1 MVDLDPIPFA
11 DEETGTEV
19 GRTVAASV
27 GRPARTRTPMRS
39 SGRPRWPLLA
49 ILLLTVLGIAHG
61 LAIWRGMGGLEG
73 LTNGWPLWRDD
84 HPLYY
89 HSALVTRAFLHQSAT
104 TAGYDPAFMAGYAKS
119 VVFPA
124 SSTLPELVVWAFGGD
139 RPELAY
145 KLYVLVSAIALPWLV
160 ALAAAAW
167 RLRARGAALAV
178 LLFLLYIWTDFP
190 INYAAFGM
198 LPYLLAIPLGLLATG
213 LFGGYLIQGGILRWL
228 MVTNLMSLTVMVHL
242 TAAMVVAPA
251 AALAYLAALIASGA
265 GSPGGRDLDAGRAEE
280 PTGGDR
286 VIPRR
291 FSAARHIG
299 VWLVPLFVLASN
311 AFWWLPGLWLAST
324 KGASDFAFAHSS
336 EGVFRRLLQVVT
348 VEAEVQSILLALG
361 LPGLVLLVRQSRI
374 RGTALAGFCVTG
386 LFWGYL
392 AGGFQVLD
400 FLQPGRHT
408 YACYTALALA
418 GGAGLDAFF
427 LRLREGGEG
436 ASRLDRWAMAAA
448 LVIGLRMLGPPLFE
462 SLRERLWAGEPFL
475 SSRPSSRL
483 LWVID
488 RVKAH
493 VKQGE
498 RLLYEEG
505 GKGLSGIPDPFQ
517 RGRFSGLLPEPTGVE
532 LIGGPYLHAALTT
545 NFTQFGEGALFGKSD
560 WDREH
565 FVKYARLYRPNAIL
579 CWSPRARRF
588 CRSNP
593 DLITILDD
601 DGAVLIGTVHG
612 FEGDTIVGAAHVA
625 AEPGRLHVRAMSP
638 GVDGSIV
645 LRYHSVP
652 SLRPRPPIPL
662 DPRFEE
668 GDPVPFIGLRPPP
681 GTREVDLE
689 MVAPF

>member
-1 MVDLDPIPFA
+1 
-11 DEETGTEV
+11 
-19 GRTVAASV
+19 
-27 GRPARTRTPMRS
+27 
-39 SGRPRWPLLA
+39 
-49 ILLLTVLGIAHG
+49 
-61 LAIWRGMGGLEG
+61 
-73 LTNGWPLWRDD
+73 
-84 HPLYY
+84 
-89 HSALVTRAFLHQSAT
+89 
-104 TAGYDPAFMAGYAKS
+104 
-119 VVFPA
+119 
-124 SSTLPELVVWAFGGD
+124 
-139 RPELAY
+139 
-145 KLYVLVSAIALPWLV
+145 
-160 ALAAAAW
+160 
-167 RLRARGAALAV
+167 
-178 LLFLLYIWTDFP
+178 
-190 INYAAFGM
+190 
-198 LPYLLAIPLGLLATG
+198 
-213 LFGGYLIQGGILRWL
+213 
-228 MVTNLMSLTVMVHL
+228 
-242 TAAMVVAPA
+242 
-251 AALAYLAALIASGA
+251 
-265 GSPGGRDLDAGRAEE
+265 
-280 PTGGDR
+280 
-286 VIPRR
+286 
-291 FSAARHIG
+291 
-299 VWLVPLFVLASN
+299 
-311 AFWWLPGLWLAST
+311 LAST

-336 EGVFRRLLQVVT
+336 EGVFRRLLQIVT

-374 RGTALAGFCVTG
+374 RGTALAGFCVSG

-427 LRLREGGEG
+427 LRLRGGGED

-448 LVIGLRMLGPPLFE
+448 LAIGLRMLGPPLFE

-483 LWVID
+483 LWVLD

-493 VKQGE
+493 VRRGE

-517 RGRFSGLLPEPTGVE
+517 RGRFSGLLPEHTGVE

-565 FVKYARLYRPNAIL
+565 FVKYARLYRPSAIL

-652 SLRPRPPIPL
+652 SLRARPPIPL

>member
-1 MVDLDPIPFA
+1 
-11 DEETGTEV
+11 
-19 GRTVAASV
+19 
-27 GRPARTRTPMRS
+27 
-39 SGRPRWPLLA
+39 
-49 ILLLTVLGIAHG
+49 
-61 LAIWRGMGGLEG
+61 
-73 LTNGWPLWRDD
+73 
-84 HPLYY
+84 
-89 HSALVTRAFLHQSAT
+89 
-104 TAGYDPAFMAGYAKS
+104 
-119 VVFPA
+119 
-124 SSTLPELVVWAFGGD
+124 
-139 RPELAY
+139 
-145 KLYVLVSAIALPWLV
+145 
-160 ALAAAAW
+160 
-167 RLRARGAALAV
+167 
-178 LLFLLYIWTDFP
+178 
-190 INYAAFGM
+190 
-198 LPYLLAIPLGLLATG
+198 
-213 LFGGYLIQGGILRWL
+213 
-228 MVTNLMSLTVMVHL
+228 
-242 TAAMVVAPA
+242 
-251 AALAYLAALIASGA
+251 
-265 GSPGGRDLDAGRAEE
+265 
-280 PTGGDR
+280 
-286 VIPRR
+286 
-291 FSAARHIG
+291 
-299 VWLVPLFVLASN
+299 
-311 AFWWLPGLWLAST
+311 
-324 KGASDFAFAHSS
+324 
-336 EGVFRRLLQVVT
+336 
-348 VEAEVQSILLALG
+348 
-361 LPGLVLLVRQSRI
+361 
-374 RGTALAGFCVTG
+374 
-386 LFWGYL
+386 
-392 AGGFQVLD
+392 
-400 FLQPGRHT
+400 
-408 YACYTALALA
+408 
-418 GGAGLDAFF
+418 
-427 LRLREGGEG
+427 
-436 ASRLDRWAMAAA
+436 
-448 LVIGLRMLGPPLFE
+448 MLGPPLFE

-532 LIGGPYLHAALTT
+532 VIGGPYLHAALTT

-565 FVKYARLYRPNAIL
+565 FVKYARLYRPGAIL

-652 SLRPRPPIPL
+652 SLRARPPIPL